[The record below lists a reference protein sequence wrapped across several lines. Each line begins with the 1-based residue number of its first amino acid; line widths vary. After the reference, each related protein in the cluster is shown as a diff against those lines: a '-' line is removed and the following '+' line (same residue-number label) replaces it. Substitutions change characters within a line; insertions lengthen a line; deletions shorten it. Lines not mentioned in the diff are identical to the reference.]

1 MYKIAYSTAERK
13 NSKLDRA
20 LKILKLFPRS
30 KKEEDRNGRFR
41 MLALYKKFI
50 RRGVVVLRLFSNDRE
65 PTNKRNDQELNGS
78 IKAVL
83 T

>member
-13 NSKLDRA
+13 NSKLDRPSENFET
-20 LKILKLFPRS
+20 IPSS
-30 KKEEDRNGRFR
+30 KDRNERFR

-65 PTNKRNDQELNGS
+65 PMNKRNDQELNGS